1 MVSTVATVAHGAPR
15 LGRGGFPQRSG
26 ALALFGDYRY
36 KGGFLERPLASAAGG
51 YHHPPAA
58 LGRATFMSS
67 P

>member
-1 MVSTVATVAHGAPR
+1 MVSTVATVAPAR
-15 LGRGGFPQRSG
+15 LGSG

-36 KGGFLERPLASAAGG
+36 KGGFLERPLASAAGL